1 MIWPYLVGLI
11 KIEKVKKTIKNPISD
26 VVAYICLYC
35 CVQFSRYILNI
46 KVVDI
51 SGKEASWKQLLV
63 RFLINRP
70 SGELL
75 TRFIGE
81 EGAIISLGLWY
92 IAMGISTVV
101 AEDGRGFPDKMAK
114 TVVVMR
120 DESTSDSNK
129 STLA

>member
-1 MIWPYLVGLI
+1 MRYLLI
-11 KIEKVKKTIKNPISD
+11 SKTAFMLWNSSPLPLSTKQTKCINI
-26 VVAYICLYC
+26 
-35 CVQFSRYILNI
+35 NI